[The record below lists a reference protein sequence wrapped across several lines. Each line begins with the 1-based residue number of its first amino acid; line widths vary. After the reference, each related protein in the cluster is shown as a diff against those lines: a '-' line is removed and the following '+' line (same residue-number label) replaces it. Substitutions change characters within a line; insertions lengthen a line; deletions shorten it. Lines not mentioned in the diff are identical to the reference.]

1 MSQPPEYLFGEIAS
15 EIDLAYAEEMV
26 TNPAYREV
34 VELAYAAGW
43 KAREQQM
50 IDQLND
56 TMKRMVKQLTGAPPE
71 VYP

>member
-15 EIDLAYAEEMV
+15 EIDLAYA
-26 TNPAYREV
+26 
-34 VELAYAAGW
+34 AGW

-50 IDQLND
+50 IDQLSD
-56 TMKRMVKQLTGAPPE
+56 TMKRMAKQRAGEPPE